1 MHLPGK
7 DNVANTKNCPSSVS
21 ENASKTICVYKPKFK
36 KNETVVFYLDFQC
49 IIYIASFQ
57 LGSIIHRLLFSESTM
72 NIVNALLAS
81 TRVFA

>member
-1 MHLPGK
+1 MHLTGK
-7 DNVANTKNCPSSVS
+7 DNVANTKTVRTQYRKMPV
-21 ENASKTICVYKPKFK
+21 KLFVYINQNKK

-49 IIYIASFQ
+49 IIYIASFR

-81 TRVFA
+81 TRVFD